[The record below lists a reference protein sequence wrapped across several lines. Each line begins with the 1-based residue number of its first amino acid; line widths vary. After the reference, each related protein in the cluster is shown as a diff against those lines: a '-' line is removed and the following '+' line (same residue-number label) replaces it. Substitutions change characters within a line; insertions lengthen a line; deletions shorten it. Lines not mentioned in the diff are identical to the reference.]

1 MNMKKALTIAG
12 SDSGGGAGILADIK
26 TFASFGVHGMV
37 AITSVTAQNTLE
49 VRAINDLPPYIV
61 EEQIKAVADDIGID
75 AAKTGMLSNAEIIK
89 SVASIVKKYGF
100 PLVVDPVMIA
110 KSGAILLKED
120 AIETL
125 IKYLIPNA
133 NLITPNRME
142 AEKLSGIEIKSID
155 DAIKSAE
162 KISLY
167 GAEYVLIKGGHLKE
181 NEAID
186 ILYHN
191 GKIKKYSKPWQRG
204 CTHGTG
210 CSYSAA
216 ITANLAKG
224 YKMEKAVEIAKEFIT
239 MGIKYG
245 IKIGKGHCPVNQNA
259 YIHIPA
265 ERWKAYISL
274 KNALASLISHPELHE
289 YIPEVGMNFAYS
301 LPKEYALDAKDVVA
315 IEGRI
320 VKAGKKARI
329 GEIKF
334 GGSHHLARAI
344 FKAMEFDESVRSV
357 MNIKYDKETIKKA
370 EKNFIVSFYDRN
382 EEPKDIKEK
391 EGETIPWGI
400 ENAIKKATKMPDV
413 IYHEGDIGKEP
424 MILIFGKSPEN
435 VLKKFEILTVKYFNT
450 K

>member
-186 ILYHN
+186 ILYHD

>member
-1 MNMKKALTIAG
+1 MKKALTIAG
-12 SDSGGGAGILADIK
+12 TDSGGGAGVLADIK
-26 TFASFGVHGMV
+26 TFASFGVHGMA

-49 VRAINDLPPYIV
+49 VRAINDLPPNIV
-61 EEQIKAVADDIGID
+61 EQQIKAVADDIGVD

-89 SVASIVKKYGF
+89 SVAGVVKKYGF

-142 AEKLSGIEIKSID
+142 AEKLSNMEIKSID

-162 KISLY
+162 KISSY
-167 GAEYVLIKGGHLKE
+167 GIEYVLIKGGHLKE

-191 GKIKKYSKPWQRG
+191 GEIKKYSKPWYHG

-224 YKMEKAVEIAKEFIT
+224 YEMEKAIEIAKEFIT

-265 ERWKAYISL
+265 ERWNAYISL
-274 KNALASLISHPELHE
+274 KRAVASLLLYPELYR

-301 LPKEYALDAKDVVA
+301 LPKEYSFDARDVVA

-320 VKAGKKARI
+320 VKAGKKARV

-334 GGSHHLARAI
+334 GGSQHLAKAI
-344 FKAMEFDESVRSV
+344 FKAMEFNESIRSV
-357 MNIKYDKETIKKA
+357 MNIKYDKKIIKKA
-370 EKNFIVSFYDRN
+370 EENLIVSFYDRN

-400 ENAIKKATKMPDV
+400 ENAIKKAKKMPDV

-424 MILIFGKSPEN
+424 MILIFGKEPAE
-435 VLKKFEILTVKYFNT
+435 VLKKFGILTVKYFNT